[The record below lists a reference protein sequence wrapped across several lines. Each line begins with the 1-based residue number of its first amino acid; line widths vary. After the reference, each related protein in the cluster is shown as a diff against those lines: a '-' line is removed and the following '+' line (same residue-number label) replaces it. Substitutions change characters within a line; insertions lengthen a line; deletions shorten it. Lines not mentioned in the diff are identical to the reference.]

1 MTAVEWLEVQIKEQQ
16 KSYID
21 LAKKDKSFKKSVDAI
36 LTATTLLLM
45 KCNKAKEIEKEQY
58 SIEFELKQS
67 LMEIELRHTKTLLKS
82 CEETLADRDKEIQRI
97 YSEKESLLVLK
108 APKILEMLSE
118 MVENYKIGNEDNFI
132 MSNLI
137 DKSEQLIKEV
147 TEL

>member
-45 KCNKAKEIEKEQY
+45 KCNKAKEIEKEQCL
-58 SIEFELKQS
+58 I
-67 LMEIELRHTKTLLKS
+67 EIELRHTKTLLKS
-82 CEETLADRDKEIQRI
+82 CEEALADRDKEIQRI

-108 APKILEMLSE
+108 APKMLEMLSE